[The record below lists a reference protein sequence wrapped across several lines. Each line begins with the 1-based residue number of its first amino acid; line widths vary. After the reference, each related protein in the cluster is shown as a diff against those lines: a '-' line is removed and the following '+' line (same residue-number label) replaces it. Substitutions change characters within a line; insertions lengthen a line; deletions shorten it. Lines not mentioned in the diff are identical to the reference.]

1 MTNLQDVSNHQ
12 LNPVSVVLF
21 KNPKDNIVTPEKME
35 VMTWGDFQNDF
46 IVDKHDVISDK
57 SHGTC
62 ISTVSYKSLDDDG
75 VETTSD
81 DNGITVVKRCANNV
95 KDVYV
100 LIVDID
106 DGMTVDEATEHFKD
120 YEYFGYTSYGHNP
133 KPENN
138 DDAVEGEKY
147 VEKFRLCFLLKTPV
161 DKEEIISRK
170 QSLFNWVG
178 SADKTTFDRGR
189 IFFTPSC
196 PEHMLEHAKIWSNI
210 GKLVDVLS
218 FDKDQEKVVNTDT
231 KAVKYQEL
239 TIGQRESIISG
250 LMQTDRVEDDRW
262 YQIAGAL
269 HNSGFTVQDFIEAST
284 VLKPSKSPSDCIKKW
299 ESSQKYGFSLGVVIN
314 FLKEHDIFIYQKREV
329 DNSEEISFVKKEIE
343 LLDEKVER
351 IKSNEK
357 LTDDERK
364 KQLKVVDD
372 ERELKEEEVERL
384 IEEEEPTL
392 CDQVDELIS
401 ERLIYYVS
409 DAGIIVEY
417 LPKQGLWINYKVPDF
432 INGEFLAG
440 IRGARSFLQRRLQT
454 FRRSYR
460 TQILSAKH
468 QPPFMLNRFRRDHW
482 VTPKQGKYHSVFDI
496 LIRSL
501 GDNKTENMLHL
512 MQVIAWKYLYPED
525 YTLPCVV
532 IYGEGGAGKNTLVER
547 VLGTLFGKRQV
558 IAIRQEQMRNFN
570 GLIAGMVA
578 VLLDEASSDKAN
590 MDQLKAMIGQES
602 LVIDSKYGQN
612 YRADNIALYFTGGNG
627 ALGAVYL
634 GRDQSDRRFSILQV
648 DRSIIDHVM
657 EVEAIEDRQVA
668 VNWWNESK
676 HLLEDKDQLA
686 MWLNH
691 ILKTVDNLATT
702 PSALH
707 GQDYEA
713 LLAAQAGPL
722 EWIVEHVFDHPK
734 FKYIDH
740 KIPFELYVIKCKEYG
755 TKNPMGKQTFD
766 AKLREVIRKKHPELV
781 YKSHKV
787 RKLDTRKTTG
797 TGYFLKSV
805 KGYVDEECYIH
816 DDPDNKNQKVL
827 SEDWFSTAVVTVDDG
842 RDTTF
847 DSDLME

>member
-1 MTNLQDVSNHQ
+1 MTNLQNVNNHQ
-12 LNPVSVVLF
+12 LNPISVVLF

-57 SHGTC
+57 SQGTC
-62 ISTVSYKSLDDDG
+62 ISTVSYKSLEDDG
-75 VETTSD
+75 VETTID

-120 YEYFGYTSYGHNP
+120 FEYFGYTSFGHNP
-133 KPENN
+133 KPEN
-138 DDAVEGEKY
+138 DEDVIEGEEY
-147 VEKFRLCFLLKTPV
+147 VEKFRLCFLLKSPV

-196 PEHMLEHAKIWSNI
+196 PEHMLEHAKIWSNV
-210 GKLVDVLS
+210 GKLVDALS
-218 FDKDQEKVVNTDT
+218 FDKNQEEVVKTDS
-231 KAVKYQEL
+231 KAVKHKEL
-239 TIGQRESIISG
+239 TTGQRESIISG
-250 LMQTDRVEDDRW
+250 LMQTERVEDDKW

-299 ESSQKYGFSLGVVIN
+299 ESSKKYDFSLGVVIN
-314 FLKEHDIFIYQKREV
+314 YLKEHEIFIYQKREV
-329 DNSEEISFVKKEIE
+329 DNSEDIAFVKKEIE

-351 IKSNEK
+351 IEANEK

-364 KQLKVVDD
+364 KQLKVVEE
-372 ERELKEEEVERL
+372 ERKLKEEEVKQL
-384 IEEEEPTL
+384 IEDEKPTL
-392 CDQVDELIS
+392 YDLVDELIA
-401 ERLIYYVS
+401 ERLIYYIA
-409 DAGIIVEY
+409 DAGILTEY
-417 LPKQGLWINYKVPDF
+417 LPKQGIWIDYKVPDF

-440 IRGARSFLQRRLQT
+440 IKGARPFLQKRLQT

-460 TQILSAKH
+460 TQTLSAKK
-468 QPPFMLNRFRRDHW
+468 QPSYILNRFRRDHW
-482 VTPKQGKYHSVFDI
+482 VTPKEGEYHPVFDI

-512 MQVIAWKYLYPED
+512 IQVIAWKYLYPED
-525 YTLPCVV
+525 YTLPCIV

-547 VLGTLFGKRQV
+547 VLGTLFGKQQV

-570 GLIAGMVA
+570 GLISGMVA

-590 MDQLKAMIGQES
+590 MDQLKVMIGQES
-602 LVIDSKYGQN
+602 LVIDPKYGKN

-657 EVEAIEDRQVA
+657 EVEAIDDRQEA

-676 HLLEDKDQLA
+676 HLLEDKNQVA

-691 ILKTVDNLATT
+691 ILKSVDDLTTT

-713 LLAAQAGPL
+713 LMAAQAGPL
-722 EWIVEHVFDHPK
+722 EWIVEHVFDHPDFK
-734 FKYIDH
+734 FISH
-740 KIPFELYVIKCKEYG
+740 EIPYELYVIKAKEYG

-766 AKLREVIRKKHPELV
+766 AKLKEVIRKKHPELI
-781 YKSHKV
+781 YKAHKV
-787 RKLDTRKTTG
+787 KKLDNRISMG
-797 TGYFLKSV
+797 TGYFSKAV
-805 KGYVDEECYIH
+805 KGAVDEECYIH
-816 DDPDNKNQKVL
+816 DDPDNKNQKIL
-827 SEDWFSTAVVTVDDG
+827 SDEWFSTEVLTDVDSGDS
-842 RDTTF
+842 TF